1 MVEGKPKVHYVV
13 GLNGWLDLLFANAD
27 PLIPNVMCKG
37 ILMIERPKVINLTE
51 ARTIRKVHCGEC
63 NWEQEIAAI
72 TEAEIKCCPWCGW
85 SDLEIST
92 LKAEGGFQE
101 IECQKHGR
109 VTVLLPSCNIDPLDF
124 MNNLFCPFCE

>member
-1 MVEGKPKVHYVV
+1 
-13 GLNGWLDLLFANAD
+13 
-27 PLIPNVMCKG
+27 MCKG